1 MTSAIKSY
9 KNLSSLVSKSL
20 ITLTMSD
27 VPPLVIFLKPNQK
40 YEPLTVVNFCTC
52 GISFDEL
59 PEFQSDVMHIGL
71 FITRKQKRKNWNVIH
86 RTFPFLQK
94 QLKLEQSIGM
104 YILRLNIDGQLVNH
118 SHSAALTESQ
128 TLSSVIYSK
137 KLYFVFSK

>member
-1 MTSAIKSY
+1 MC
-9 KNLSSLVSKSL
+9 LL
-20 ITLTMSD
+20 
-27 VPPLVIFLKPNQK
+27 LVIFLKPNQK
-40 YEPLTVVNFCTC
+40 YEPLNVANFCPC

-59 PEFQSDVMHIGL
+59 PEFKSDVMHIGL

-94 QLKLEQSIGM
+94 QLQLEQSIGM

-137 KLYFVFSK
+137 KLYFAFSK

>member
-1 MTSAIKSY
+1 
-9 KNLSSLVSKSL
+9 
-20 ITLTMSD
+20 MSD

-137 KLYFVFSK
+137 KLYFAFSK